1 MTLDRPGQTGAG
13 ARRGFTLIEVTITV
27 VLLAAAM
34 TAIVQVLGWVAAER
48 RATERR
54 QWAIEEAANLME
66 RVTAAPFEA
75 ITAESARAVTL
86 SASIKEKL
94 PGPEL
99 TLNVGGP
106 EAVGEGK
113 RVAIAIRWRG
123 RGGTWEAPVR
133 LAAWVYPGR
142 NP

>member
-13 ARRGFTLIEVTITV
+13 TRRGFTLIEVTITV

-48 RATERR
+48 RAIERR
-54 QWAIEEAANLME
+54 QWAVEEAANLME
-66 RVTAAPFEA
+66 RVTAAPFDE

-86 SASIKEKL
+86 SAPVREKL

-99 TLNVGGP
+99 TVNVSAP
-106 EAVGEGK
+106 EAAHGGK
-113 RVAIAIRWRG
+113 RVAIGIRWRG

-133 LAAWVYPGR
+133 LTAWIYPGR

>member
-1 MTLDRPGQTGAG
+1 MTWDRPGQIGAG
-13 ARRGFTLIEVTITV
+13 TRRGFTLIEVTITV

-66 RVTAAPFEA
+66 RVTAAPFEEV
-75 ITAESARAVTL
+75 TAESARAVTL
-86 SASIKEKL
+86 SAPIREKL
-94 PGPEL
+94 TSPEL
-99 TLNVGGP
+99 TVIVSEP
-106 EAVGEGK
+106 EAVGGGK
-113 RVAIAIRWRG
+113 RVAIAIRWLGRG
-123 RGGTWEAPVR
+123 RTSEAPVR
-133 LAAWVYPGR
+133 LTAWIYPGR